1 MLYADLAS
9 VTAIAASNSIYQST
23 KASMARK
30 QQIKQV
36 EMCAAEARSL
46 KNKASM
52 LDVFG
57 ASVAAVG
64 IKNAANGCKMLKR
77 LRQEDRKAEVRFGK
91 R

>member
-1 MLYADLAS
+1 LLYADLAS
-9 VTAIAASNSIYQST
+9 VTTIAASNSIYQST
-23 KASMARK
+23 KAPMARK

-64 IKNAANGCKMLKR
+64 IKNANGCKMLKR
-77 LRQEDRKAEVRFGK
+77 LRQEDRKAKVRFGK